1 MNTHA
6 PFFSIIVPT
15 RNRGQELKN
24 CLDGIRQQ
32 TFADYEVLILD
43 DGSAQSVRDG
53 HRALLDQYDQRYR
66 WHEINAAGAGGSG
79 PSTVRN
85 IGLSHA
91 LGQYVAFCDDDDCW
105 HRADHLAVAAEVLR
119 EQKARVYI
127 AGLQIK
133 NERNQV
139 IMERH
144 MTRVQRQLGNAEKLQ
159 NHEVYRLS
167 PNQIL
172 SYPDYAHL
180 DSIIIS
186 RELLSELEGFW
197 EHTRFAEDVDLFV
210 RACER
215 SDSILYRP
223 EICVTHFAPEKRQAE
238 SVSNKMRLENR
249 RLLEMSVYQH
259 LLLVC
264 KTRPALDYARVS
276 LANIQKMITEEL
288 LTENRGTPAACFAR
302 SAFAVR
308 PTLKW
313 GLYSFWLSFK
323 SAR

>member
-1 MNTHA
+1 MNTKK

-24 CLDGIRQQ
+24 CLDGIWQQ
-32 TFADYEVLILD
+32 TYADYEVLVLD
-43 DGSAQSVRDG
+43 DGSSQSVREG
-53 HRALLDQYDQRYR
+53 HQALLGQYDQRYR
-66 WHEINAAGAGGSG
+66 WHEINAAGTGGSG

-91 LGQYVAFCDDDDCW
+91 QGQYVAFCDDDDCW
-105 HRADHLAVAAEVLR
+105 HGTDHLAVAAEVLK
-119 EQKARVYI
+119 EQGERVYI

-133 NERNQV
+133 NEQNQV

-144 MTRVQRQLGNAEKLQ
+144 MTQVQRHLENAEKLG

-167 PNQIL
+167 LQQIL

-180 DSIIIS
+180 DSIILAKD
-186 RELLSELEGFW
+186 LLDELEGFW

-215 SDSILYRP
+215 SGSVLYRP
-223 EICVTHFAPEKRQAE
+223 EICVTHFAPEKRQGE
-238 SVSNKMRLENR
+238 SVSNKMSLRDR
-249 RLLEMSVYQH
+249 RLLEMSVYQR
-259 LLLVC
+259 LLLIC
-264 KTRPALDYARVS
+264 KAKPALDYVRVS
-276 LANIQKMITEEL
+276 LANTQKMLTEEL
-288 LTENRGTPAACFAR
+288 LAENRKISAGCFAR
-302 SAFAVR
+302 SAFAAF

-313 GLYSFWLSFK
+313 GLYSLGLSFK
-323 SAR
+323 SMR